1 MADLSLPANDQKVL
15 QNAFYLAHLAKAVYE
30 DAPEDYPR
38 YEEFGI
44 DTLLYFASPDG
55 SVRGF
60 TAKTDACVLLVF
72 RGSDDVLDWV
82 RNLDFAQV
90 DAHGGRVHR
99 GFYFT
104 MDTIWSEMNQ
114 RLNQLLPSPLRGEG
128 SGVRG
133 NLPLWITGH
142 SLGGALATLAAR
154 RLADTFPIAGV
165 YTFGQP
171 RVGDPDFVDAFPEEP
186 PHYRFVNN
194 QDVVTQVPMRWFF
207 NSYKHHGQLYYFDK
221 KGKLSHSDSRW
232 NKMALAFVQFLANRD
247 STEAQ
252 ELMEEILLDH
262 DMDRYIER
270 IEGNL

>member
-1 MADLSLPANDQKVL
+1 MVDLSLPAKDQKIL
-15 QNAFYLAHLAKAVYE
+15 QNAFYLAHLSKAVYA

-44 DTLLYFASPDG
+44 DTLLFFASPDG
-55 SVRGF
+55 STRGF
-60 TAKTDACVLLVF
+60 AAKTSACVLLVF
-72 RGSDDVLDWV
+72 RGSDDVLDWI

-90 DAHGGRVHR
+90 EAHGGQVHR

-104 MDTIWSEMNQ
+104 MDTIWNEMNQ
-114 RLNQLLPSPLRGEG
+114 RLSQFQQD
-128 SGVRG
+128 
-133 NLPLWITGH
+133 NLPLWIAGH

-171 RVGDPDFVDAFPEEP
+171 RVGDPDFADAFPDEP

-194 QDVVTQVPMRWFF
+194 QDIVTQVPMRWFF

-247 STEAQ
+247 STESQ
-252 ELMEEILLDH
+252 ELMEEMLHDH
-262 DMDRYIER
+262 DLEQYIDR
-270 IEGNL
+270 IEASLDG